1 MTDAVPSA
9 DAEDAAWTRS
19 SIGAQIREG
28 REAHG
33 LTLKALAEAVG
44 VTPSL
49 LSQVENDKAQ
59 PSLGTLRRVAA
70 HLQLSAD
77 ALLGL
82 GDPTPPVRNPVVQ
95 RRSQNPAITVSGGAS
110 WERLSGSI
118 DHALEIVRITYPP
131 RSASAPEGE
140 RVRFPGHEFGLLL
153 SGSLTLHLGF
163 ESTRMQAGDSVHF
176 DTSEP
181 HSYENDGDEPAEGV
195 WFIVRDPSMHAR
207 IAAGF
212 AAPAAG
218 AGAGATLSAV
228 LGALQRE
235 GW

>member
-1 MTDAVPSA
+1 MTGAPSQQH
-9 DAEDAAWTRS
+9 EDAAWARS

-59 PSLGTLRRVAA
+59 PSIGTLRRVAA

-82 GDPTPPVRNPVVQ
+82 GDPAPPVRHLAVQ
-95 RRSQNPAITVSGGAS
+95 RRAESPVITVTGGAN

-131 RSASAPEGE
+131 RSSSAPAGE
-140 RVRFPGHEFGLLL
+140 RVRFPGYEFGLLL

-163 ESTRMQAGDSVHF
+163 ESTPMQPGDSVHF

-181 HSYENDGDEPAEGV
+181 HSYENPTDEVADGV
-195 WFIVRDPSMHAR
+195 WFIVRDPSMYAR
-207 IAAGF
+207 IASGF
-212 AAPAAG
+212 AAAVPGSGASPA
-218 AGAGATLSAV
+218 LSAV